1 MLIMPATSISLV
13 TKTGKKMAAFSRS
26 VIGTTVEQSGRAL
39 NLATETITGISKGAV
54 NAVSTLTTNTMA
66 IIEYF
71 TELMRHI
78 PKLVSKWARTA
89 GKTLTDVT
97 KQVIDV
103 SQNLIKYIAKMS
115 KESVEFIQ
123 SLLKQAVDM
132 YGNVTE
138 ALSTLVDEVFEP
150 AVRQLL
156 KLPAELARKISSL
169 TKSAIPMIVNGVKL
183 LADRSFSNV
192 LSNCQET
199 TSIVFTIAQYA
210 KTACEFLGLLTG
222 GDTIDIIIFALK
234 TYLGETKPGF
244 GRFFNKCFVI
254 TLLIEKF
261 LNTTVGSILP
271 GFLKTCQA
279 EVIQSGLNWFSK
291 QKICKTKPKN
301 KVHMR
306 TALCFLQSMGSLTLI
321 PAFQFEYGPFGIIK
335 TLASIPWIPDPLRW
349 VIDEFFSLTRSL
361 PSITFGWQDI
371 SIKSLLNSATG
382 LLATALDLVG
392 FVAFSAVKGLQINF
406 SGKFP
411 MPLLPPAMSIQI
423 TMIKLFSY
431 LMQKIV
437 PLLLEMFKNLS
448 SRVVALVNRW
458 NICTPRFCVNLLLVK
473 VCAPR
478 ICVGDVV
485 GGLSTIV
492 EHIMDLV
499 IKGVTPLF
507 QATDM
512 MTRLIGMGDSS
523 TFDGL
528 DSKLEEAFGS
538 LTGKLPFYVR
548 FG

>member
-1 MLIMPATSISLV
+1 M
-13 TKTGKKMAAFSRS
+13 
-26 VIGTTVEQSGRAL
+26 
-39 NLATETITGISKGAV
+39 
-54 NAVSTLTTNTMA
+54 
-66 IIEYF
+66 
-71 TELMRHI
+71 
-78 PKLVSKWARTA
+78 
-89 GKTLTDVT
+89 
-97 KQVIDV
+97 
-103 SQNLIKYIAKMS
+103 
-115 KESVEFIQ
+115 
-123 SLLKQAVDM
+123 
-132 YGNVTE
+132 
-138 ALSTLVDEVFEP
+138 
-150 AVRQLL
+150 
-156 KLPAELARKISSL
+156 
-169 TKSAIPMIVNGVKL
+169 
-183 LADRSFSNV
+183 
-192 LSNCQET
+192 
-199 TSIVFTIAQYA
+199 
-210 KTACEFLGLLTG
+210 
-222 GDTIDIIIFALK
+222 K

-254 TLLIEKF
+254 TFLIEKF

-321 PAFQFEYGPFGIIK
+321 PAFQLQYGPFGIIN
-335 TLASIPWIPDPLRW
+335 TLASIPWIPDPLKW
-349 VIDEFFSLTRSL
+349 VVDSFFSLTKSL

-371 SIKSLLNSATG
+371 SIRSLLNSATG

-411 MPLLPPAMSIQI
+411 MPLLPPALAIQV

-431 LMQKIV
+431 LMQKLV

-448 SRVVALVNRW
+448 GRVVALVNKW
-458 NICTPRFCVNLLLVK
+458 NICTPRFCINLLFTK

-485 GGLSTIV
+485 GGLSNIV
-492 EHIMDLV
+492 ELIMDLV
-499 IKGVTPLF
+499 IKGITPLF
-507 QATDM
+507 QVTDM

-523 TFDGL
+523 DFDGL